1 MSYVRRIALATAVI
15 GLGFGLAAPAV
26 AEVKI
31 KIGTTVPEGDNP
43 QTRAFRAL
51 AEYVSFR
58 SGGEMSVE
66 VFYGGAL
73 GGDRELLEEVQ
84 NNTLQMTVVADGAV
98 ANFFPDIQ
106 VVAIPY
112 LFSSTNH
119 ALTFFNTSPFFQE
132 MAQRMEKDTGLKIL
146 MAAESGFRNITN
158 NAKPIKTPADMA
170 GLKMRTMESPVFM
183 ELMRSVGAAPT
194 PIAFNET
201 ILALRQGVVDGQE
214 NAVATVRMFGVWE
227 VQKYMSINEHIY
239 SPGLVTTNADVLER
253 TDRTAASDLQGWR
266 LRLGDRFELRLHRQL
281 QPGHRVPEGQ
291 GRRDLRQHAQ
301 RRRPSSSRRC
311 SRRCWHSSP
320 SVSARTRSTP
330 SSPPSKRRGSRCT
343 APTTRPTASSEW
355 GGMRSHPAIAA
366 RRGTPAWA
374 RFATACIASASG

>member
-1 MSYVRRIALATAVI
+1 MSYIARLSSAAAI
-15 GLGFGLAAPAV
+15 AAISLGVALPAV
-26 AEVKI
+26 AQEVRI
-31 KIGTTVPEGDNP
+31 KIGTTVPEADNP
-43 QTRAFRAL
+43 QTHAFKAMG
-51 AEYVSFR
+51 EYIAFR
-58 SGGEMSVE
+58 SGGTMKVE

-119 ALTFFNTSPFFQE
+119 ALTFFNTSPFFKE
-132 MAQRMEKDTGLKIL
+132 VADRMEKDTKLKIV

-158 NAKPIKTPADMA
+158 NSKQIKSPADMA

-227 VQKYMSINEHIY
+227 VQKFMSINEHIY
-239 SPGLVTTNADVLER
+239 SPGLIVTNSDFWNGLTEPQRQIFKDGVFVWATVSNSGYIANYDKDIQFMRDKGV
-253 TDRTAASDLQGWR
+253 DIYVNTAEEKAQ
-266 LRLGDRFELRLHRQL
+266 FKAAM
-281 QPGHRVPEGQ
+281 QPPVMEFIA
-291 GRRDLRQHAQ
+291 GRIGKDKVDAF
-301 RRRPSSSRRC
+301 
-311 SRRCWHSSP
+311 
-320 SVSARTRSTP
+320 
-330 SSPPSKRRGSRCT
+330 
-343 APTTRPTASSEW
+343 
-355 GGMRSHPAIAA
+355 IAA
-366 RRGTPAWA
+366 VEDTRKQMYGAD
-374 RFATACIASASG
+374 

>member
-1 MSYVRRIALATAVI
+1 MSFIRRVTLATAVV
-15 GLGFGLAAPAV
+15 GLGLGLATSAFAQV
-26 AEVKI
+26 AI

-43 QTRAFRAL
+43 QTYAFKAM
-51 AEYVSFR
+51 AEYIAFR
-58 SGGEMSVE
+58 SGGEMTVE

-73 GGDRELLEEVQ
+73 GGDRELLEQVQ
-84 NNTLQMTVVADGAV
+84 NDTLQMTVVADGAV

-119 ALTFFNTSPFFQE
+119 ALTFFNTSPFFKDV
-132 MAQRMEKDTGLKIL
+132 ADRMEKETGLKIL
-146 MAAESGFRNITN
+146 RAAESGFRNITN
-158 NAKPIKTPADMA
+158 NAKPIKSPADMA

-239 SPGLVTTNADVLER
+239 SPGLVVTSAAFWNGLTEPQRQIFKDGAFVWATVSNSGYIANYNQDIQFLKENGVEIYVNTAEEKEQFKQAMQPPVLAFIAERIGQDKVDAFVAAVEETRKQMYATN
-253 TDRTAASDLQGWR
+253 
-266 LRLGDRFELRLHRQL
+266 
-281 QPGHRVPEGQ
+281 
-291 GRRDLRQHAQ
+291 
-301 RRRPSSSRRC
+301 
-311 SRRCWHSSP
+311 
-320 SVSARTRSTP
+320 
-330 SSPPSKRRGSRCT
+330 
-343 APTTRPTASSEW
+343 
-355 GGMRSHPAIAA
+355 
-366 RRGTPAWA
+366 
-374 RFATACIASASG
+374 

>member
-1 MSYVRRIALATAVI
+1 MSFIRQIGFATAVI
-15 GLGFGLAAPAV
+15 GFGFWPAPPAV
-26 AEVKI
+26 AEVII

-43 QTRAFRAL
+43 QTHAFRAL
-51 AEYVSFR
+51 AEYVAFR

-119 ALTFFNTSPFFQE
+119 ALTFFNTSPFFKDV
-132 MAQRMEKDTGLKIL
+132 AARMEQATGLKIL
-146 MAAESGFRNITN
+146 VAAESGFRNVTN

-239 SPGLVTTNADVLER
+239 SPGLVVTSAAFWNGLTEPQRQIFKDGVFVWSTVSNSGYMANYNKDIQFLKDKGVEIYVNTAEEKEQFKQAMQPPVLAFIAGRVGKDKVDGFVAAVEETR
-253 TDRTAASDLQGWR
+253 KQMYGTAN
-266 LRLGDRFELRLHRQL
+266 
-281 QPGHRVPEGQ
+281 
-291 GRRDLRQHAQ
+291 
-301 RRRPSSSRRC
+301 
-311 SRRCWHSSP
+311 
-320 SVSARTRSTP
+320 
-330 SSPPSKRRGSRCT
+330 
-343 APTTRPTASSEW
+343 
-355 GGMRSHPAIAA
+355 
-366 RRGTPAWA
+366 
-374 RFATACIASASG
+374 